1 MALVLV
7 MVKALVLAL
16 GEALE
21 MVDLEKAE
29 ELVLGLGMVDM
40 GKVEELVLGL
50 GMEDMGKVEEL
61 VLGLGVVDM
70 GLEMAR
76 GPRDPGTET
85 AVVVGLGPE
94 SASVLGLG
102 LVGME
107 TIAVGVAIRAV
118 SALVL
123 VSNLASPMGSLITS
137 PLSMSR

>member
-1 MALVLV
+1 
-7 MVKALVLAL
+7 
-16 GEALE
+16 
-21 MVDLEKAE
+21 
-29 ELVLGLGMVDM
+29 
-40 GKVEELVLGL
+40 
-50 GMEDMGKVEEL
+50 MEDMGKVGEL

-85 AVVVGLGPE
+85 AVVVGLGLE

-107 TIAVGVAIRAV
+107 TIAVGVDLILLSRVRVTLAIQAV

-123 VSNLASPMGSLITS
+123 VSNQASPMGSLITNA
-137 PLSMSR
+137 LSMSR